1 MSSQEKK
8 SDETEIDGSS
18 TGGLLFLDLD
28 KISKEANQT
37 QKSKDEERLGEYF
50 KKVGYTS
57 SGVKEEFEK
66 IIDLRTKKVEK
77 NLEKLQKQFEEKL
90 KNSEKDLDDKIENSK
105 LSVIE
110 TLGVFVALFTFI
122 SIDFQVFRSY
132 RDPYAI
138 TGLTLI
144 LLGSVSFLISV
155 LDFFILKARSIKNSV
170 DDTEVGDSSWLE
182 SINRSLKSNKSRIFI
197 LSLEVLFII
206 GGIFLLSKSKIEEF
220 SDSKDQIKKEIFEYT
235 KSSLQKDIDLLVGE
249 RVRNGEN
256 GELKTLKGCVRDFG
270 FTYKCFK

>member
-37 QKSKDEERLGEYF
+37 RKSKDEERLGEYF

-105 LSVIE
+105 LTIIE
-110 TLGVFVALFTFI
+110 TLGIFVALFTFI
-122 SIDFQVFRSY
+122 SVDFQIFRSY
-132 RDPYAI
+132 GDPNAI
-138 TGLTLI
+138 AGLTLV
-144 LLGSVSFLISV
+144 LLGSVAFLMSA
-155 LDFFILKARSIKNSV
+155 LDFFVLKARSIKNG
-170 DDTEVGDSSWLE
+170 TELE
-182 SINRSLKSNKSRIFI
+182 ARNQDGWIENINKSLKNNKSRI
-197 LSLEVLFII
+197 LMLVLEVSFIFGGVFLF
-206 GGIFLLSKSKIEEF
+206 SESQIEVLKNDRE
-220 SDSKDQIKKEIFEYT
+220 KT
-235 KSSLQKDIDLLVGE
+235 KSEVLELLKADIEKYVVDGNNSEVVKKNSDDIFKIKD
-249 RVRNGEN
+249 
-256 GELKTLKGCVRDFG
+256 CVKKFG
-270 FTYKCFK
+270 FTSKCFE